1 MVTLNDHIPAYAWCL
16 CFEIHCPSEK
26 KQFGDHHV
34 PPMAPAQRGKDKRVQ
49 VETYVS
55 SKSRDINAL
64 ALHHIHHEAI

>member
-1 MVTLNDHIPAYAWCL
+1 MIIYLHMHGVYVLKSIVPVR
-16 CFEIHCPSEK
+16 K